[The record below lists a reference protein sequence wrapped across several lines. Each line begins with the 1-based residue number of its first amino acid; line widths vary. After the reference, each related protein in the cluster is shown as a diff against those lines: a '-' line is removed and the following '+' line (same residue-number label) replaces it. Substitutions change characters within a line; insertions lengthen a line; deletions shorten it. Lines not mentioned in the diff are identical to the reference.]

1 MNKTILAVPGWRNL
15 CNCEINGISMSF
27 REIGMEQLGCLGI
40 YSEGGVV
47 GAKRYEPKEKN
58 HGLKNPRCTGIY
70 LLGYC
75 GKCIKNKQEEK
86 KHESIGNKFQPHD
99 G

>member
-1 MNKTILAVPGWRNL
+1 MIP
-15 CNCEINGISMSF
+15 SF
-27 REIGMEQLGCLGI
+27 FE
-40 YSEGGVV
+40 
-47 GAKRYEPKEKN
+47 AKPRF
-58 HGLKNPRCTGIY
+58 LKPRCMGIY

-86 KHESIGNKFQPHD
+86 KQESIGNKFQPQD